1 MKALFIYIFL
11 FIFYNFALVA
21 QTTLNPDIS
30 IIPRFSI
37 STNDAEESNAHSD
50 DGHNDFKFSTPVGRL
65 DEIELALQGYLNP
78 YARGDIF
85 LSWHGLEGKVEIEEA
100 YASFVRGLPLDL
112 NIRAGKYLVEFGKL
126 NTLHP
131 HAWSFVNQPFVLKN
145 FLGEEGLNM
154 LGLSAS
160 SLLPTGDLYS
170 RITFDVLRKLTADVH
185 TDELDSHAHE
195 TASMVLEDTL
205 TDPRYFFSSRLMTFF
220 PVTEYSDLELGIS
233 GLTGIHDR
241 YYDER
246 FYYGN
251 LDFKYKWKPSM
262 YQSLTLQGEWLINF
276 RKAFRDGDT
285 TYFIENG
292 KRVSKQFLSTGF
304 YFFGDYQFAKRYT
317 VGARVDYAQFPY
329 SNDDYEYGASV
340 FFGFYPVEETTVFR
354 LQFSHTKL
362 NLGNESKNIN
372 SITLQFI
379 FSLGP
384 HRAHTF

>member
-1 MKALFIYIFL
+1 MKILFIYISCLLL
-11 FIFYNFALVA
+11 FSLQLVA
-21 QTTLNPDIS
+21 QTSLNPDIS

-37 STNDAEESNAHSD
+37 STNDADESHGNEESHK
-50 DGHNDFKFSTPVGRL
+50 DFQFTTPVGKL

-78 YARGDIF
+78 YARGDVF
-85 LSWHGLEGKVEIEEA
+85 LSWHGLEGNVEIEEA

-126 NTLHP
+126 NIIHP

-160 SLLPTGDLYS
+160 SLLPTGELYS
-170 RITFDVLRKLTADVH
+170 RLTFDVLRKLPADVH
-185 TDELDSHAHE
+185 ADELHSHAHE
-195 TASMVLEDTL
+195 TAAMVLEDTL
-205 TDPRYFFSSRLMTFF
+205 TDSRYFFSSRFMTFF

-241 YYDER
+241 YFDER

-251 LDFKYKWKPSM
+251 LDFKYKWKPNM
-262 YQSLTLQGEWLINF
+262 YQSLTLQGEWLMNF
-276 RKAFRDGDT
+276 RRAFRDGDT

-317 VGARVDYAQFPY
+317 VGARVDYSQFPY
-329 SNDDYEYGASV
+329 SNDEYEYGASL
-340 FFGFYPVEETTVFR
+340 FLGFYPVEETTVFR

-362 NLGNESKNIN
+362 NIGHELKNIN
-372 SITLQFI
+372 SITLQFM